1 MFHYLELSLTI
12 WNKEYNRERLSS
24 AVADEAGPEEGCGVN
39 QQDNG
44 AAPEFGEAEAEIGTG
59 TLGKAIALLDLIA
72 RAETPP
78 RFTDLL
84 ALSGQP
90 RGSLHRQ
97 LRHLALEG
105 LVELGPDGGYTPGLR
120 LLQFAARAWSR
131 HSFRQVAEPHLK
143 HLHDL
148 TGETVHLGLLREG
161 EIVYLDKIESR
172 QAVRMHSQVGNAAP
186 VYCTGVGKAALACL
200 KDEELNA
207 LAARLVF
214 QPFTPATLR
223 NAAALLT
230 EIEAIRARGH
240 AFDLEEH
247 QPDIR
252 CVAAAILVPEANI
265 LGGISVTAPAFRAD
279 MDQLQAWADNVCAA
293 AGAIVQDASQRLGP
307 RR

>member
-1 MFHYLELSLTI
+1 MRPC
-12 WNKEYNRERLSS
+12 REH
-24 AVADEAGPEEGCGVN
+24 GVN
-39 QQDNG
+39 QKQVTG
-44 AAPEFGEAEAEIGTG
+44 AQSDASETDKDAGRDVDKDAGTG

-72 RAETPP
+72 RADVPP

-97 LRHLALEG
+97 LRHLAMEG

-120 LLQFAARAWSR
+120 LLQFASRAWSR

-200 KDEELNA
+200 PGERLAA
-207 LAARLVF
+207 LASHLVF

-223 NAAALLT
+223 DADALLS

-247 QPDIR
+247 QPGIR

-279 MDQLQAWADNVCAA
+279 MDQLQAWSVNVCAA
-293 AGAIVQDASQRLGP
+293 ARAIVQDASQRLGP